1 MCVCA
6 CVHAHA
12 VFSRPCFRKLF
23 SQAASV
29 SLAKYGGGQV
39 AFHVH
44 VHTCALHRAEVTINR
59 HGDWGGKDV
68 AQQEVA
74 LIQPLQTLPT
84 KKINKDIIKPSLSL
98 NDYSHKCF
106 NHPSLR
112 TQLCVFVWVCV
123 TVL

>member
-1 MCVCA
+1 MCVCKPKQ
-6 CVHAHA
+6 CFPSR
-12 VFSRPCFRKLF
+12 VFGSCSLKRPAYRW
-23 SQAASV
+23 QNMAAGRFV
-29 SLAKYGGGQV
+29 
-39 AFHVH
+39 FHVD
-44 VHTCALHRAEVTINR
+44 VHTCALHRAGVTINR
-59 HGDWGGKDV
+59 LGDWGEDV

-74 LIQPLQTLPT
+74 VIQPLQTLPT